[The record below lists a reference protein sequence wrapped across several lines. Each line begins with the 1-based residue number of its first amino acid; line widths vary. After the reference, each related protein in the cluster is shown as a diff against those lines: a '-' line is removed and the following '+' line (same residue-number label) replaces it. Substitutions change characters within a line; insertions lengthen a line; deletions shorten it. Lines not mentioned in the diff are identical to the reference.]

1 MSPHLSRRISAQL
14 EPFLLITVHLKIDA
28 GSKAISS
35 SIPALKSPKACVTW
49 QALSKVPVE
58 HHAHSEATF
67 GRNSPV
73 CNVQSAVLT
82 NQSVRCG
89 FELVSYRRRV
99 N

>member
-1 MSPHLSRRISAQL
+1 MSPHLSGRISAQL

-35 SIPALKSPKACVTW
+35 SIPALKSQRACVTW
-49 QALSKVPVE
+49 QALTKVPLE
-58 HHAHSEATF
+58 HDAHPEATF
-67 GRNSPV
+67 GGISSV

-89 FELVSYRRRV
+89 FELVLYRRRV